1 MRQIEEEQ
9 DYRDRMNSRIYDLQ
23 VRLENAQ
30 REIEELKADKRVL
43 VKKNRALKGKA
54 SELNTS
60 SNATSN

>member
-43 VKKNRALKGKA
+43 VKKNRALKNKTF
-54 SELNTS
+54 ELNTS
-60 SNATSN
+60 SNATGK